1 MDAVV
6 TVDTE
11 SSQAASYI
19 KVTRPRDDLAQI
31 TIARPEKRNALNQ
44 AGWSDL
50 GKAFR
55 TLAGERSVRAVILT
69 GTDGSFCAGDDI
81 LAFRAAQAD
90 PKSRQEYWDS
100 IMEAYAAVS
109 AMIVP
114 VIAAVD
120 GPCYGGGCTLA
131 LRCDFRIAGP
141 MASFAIPP
149 AKLGLVYPADST
161 GLLAS
166 AVGVAMA
173 KYMLYSGE
181 RLVAKEAVDAGLA
194 MPVGAG
200 HEEAI
205 TAALAFAEKFTH
217 SAPISVQA
225 SKLACDA
232 IALGQLLERE
242 SEIRNLSDLADR
254 SNDYK
259 EGAAAFA
266 GKRLPVFTGT

>member
-1 MDAVV
+1 M
-6 TVDTE
+6 TVAPGG
-11 SSQAASYI
+11 SGASSYI
-19 KVTRPRDDLAQI
+19 EVTRPSPEIAQI

-55 TLAGERSVRAVILT
+55 MLAGDRSVRSVILT
-69 GTDGSFCAGDDI
+69 GTGGAFCAGDDI

-90 PKSRQEYWDS
+90 PEARQVYWDS
-100 IMEAYAAVS
+100 IMDAYASVS
-109 AMIVP
+109 EMTIP

-161 GLLAS
+161 LLLTS
-166 AVGVAMA
+166 AVGITMA

-181 RLVAKEAVDAGLA
+181 RLVASQAVDAGLA
-194 MPVGAG
+194 LPLGTG
-200 HEEAI
+200 EETAI
-205 TAALAFAEKFTH
+205 AAAISLAEKLTR
-217 SAPISVQA
+217 SAPLAIQA

-232 IALGQLLERE
+232 IALGRLPEFE
-242 SEIRNLSDLADR
+242 SEIRALSDKADR

-266 GKRLPVFTGT
+266 GKRQPVFTGT